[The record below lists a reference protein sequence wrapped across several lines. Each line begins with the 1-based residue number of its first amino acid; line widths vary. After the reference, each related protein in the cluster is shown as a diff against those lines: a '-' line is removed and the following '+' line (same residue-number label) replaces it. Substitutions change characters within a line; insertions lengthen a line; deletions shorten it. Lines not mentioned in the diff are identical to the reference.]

1 MFQSVAKVAR
11 TTAGYIL
18 LEFSGCAAKGR
29 ANFSMNARL
38 QRLQVAIESA
48 TRDMSESDMTRRPS
62 EGKWSAADILEHLSL
77 TYRGTVKNLE
87 RSLAAGKPLGGK
99 PSLKQRLIN
108 VLVLD
113 IGYLPSGRKS
123 PEGAKPRGMPGDQ
136 VLDEMRS
143 RLANMDDA
151 IQNCEGKFGS
161 RAFVADHPVL
171 GPITMQQWQKFH
183 WVHGMHHVKQI
194 LRMRG
199 GSSADRF

>member
-1 MFQSVAKVAR
+1 
-11 TTAGYIL
+11 
-18 LEFSGCAAKGR
+18 
-29 ANFSMNARL
+29 MNARL

-62 EGKWSAADILEHLSL
+62 DEKWSAAEILEHLSL
-77 TYRGTVKNLE
+77 TYKGTVKNME

-113 IGYLPSGRKS
+113 IGYLPTGRNS
-123 PEGAKPRGMPGDQ
+123 PEGAKPKGMSGDL
-136 VLDEMRS
+136 VLGEIHT
-143 RLANMDDA
+143 RLANMDDV
-151 IQNCEGKFGS
+151 IQNCEGKFG
-161 RAFVADHPVL
+161 RHAFVADHPVL

-183 WVHGMHHVKQI
+183 WAHGMHHVRQI

-199 GSSADRF
+199 GS